1 LLNEN
6 VHEVIATMK
15 IPGTTVTLAL
25 LPDYVELR
33 DEGRIKKKIPTES
46 KSFEEIV
53 KEVKS
58 YFRFFDKRFPPGH
71 IEDVLRQ
78 IGVEVELK
86 RSEKVAMEPGREE
99 PSDLVPEKEV
109 TEYSQESVTHSEK
122 LLKKHRVA
130 GKEVGDISEAL
141 AAVESM
147 SDTFRSPKRTQE
159 QKTGSGVQVE
169 LNSQTEIMASS
180 ASLPKQSSIQDEAIE
195 NKIESEQQEEAIKPE
210 GTGMAKAEEALG
222 AQSVKTSTEEPDIAS
237 QHMIKPLVDKKCLL
251 VGEEN
256 VGKKSLIKAAGLETS
271 EEDYIYKKMFRTDNL
286 RVNLH
291 VWSFDDAVR
300 HRIPRNEYYGDADV
314 AILVYSTCDRWS
326 FESLNFWIKELSI
339 SREIMPPLIIAGNKY
354 DKKVEQRPD
363 KSDESVTEEEGFKY
377 AEKLA
382 TELGE
387 KKDFHPVAFLE
398 TSCVETKNI
407 KKLFQIAAEL
417 SVSDE

>member
-1 LLNEN
+1 
-6 VHEVIATMK
+6 MK
-15 IPGTTVTLAL
+15 VPGTTVTLAL
-25 LPDYVELR
+25 LPGYVELR

-71 IEDVLRQ
+71 IEDVLRK
-78 IGVEVELK
+78 IGVEEELQ
-86 RSEKVAMEPGREE
+86 RPEEIPTESSAVAAAEE
-99 PSDLVPEKEV
+99 PSDLIPKKGIKES
-109 TEYSQESVTHSEK
+109 TAESVTPSDK
-122 LLKKHRVA
+122 LLKKHHVA
-130 GKEVGDISEAL
+130 GKEVDDISEAL

-159 QKTGSGVQVE
+159 QKTGSGVQVK

-195 NKIESEQQEEAIKPE
+195 NEIESGQPEEAIEPE
-210 GTGMAKAEEALG
+210 GTGMAEDEEELG
-222 AQSVKTSTEEPDIAS
+222 AQSVKMSTEEPDIAS

-256 VGKKSLIKAAGLETS
+256 VGKKSLTKAAGLETS
-271 EEDYIYKKMFRTDNL
+271 EEDYIYKKMFRTDHF

-300 HRIPRNEYYGDADV
+300 HRIPRNEYYGNADV
-314 AILVYSTCDRWS
+314 AIVVYSTCDRWS

-339 SREIMPPLIIAGNKY
+339 SREIMPPLIIAGNRY
-354 DKKVEQRPD
+354 DKKVEQGPD